1 MGVLD
6 TIMQMKGQ
14 GLPDDEIISRLREHG
29 FSPKEINDA
38 LNQSEIKKA
47 VSNMPEAM
55 DVPSPEGQG
64 GTDVYTPQVREIPQQ
79 EVYAPSAQ
87 AQEYYAQGDYS
98 QGYQQGVSTETIIE
112 IVEQVFAEKTKKMQK
127 TIDELN
133 EFKSL
138 SQAKIENAMERVK
151 RVEAIIDRLQIS
163 ILEKI
168 GSYGEN
174 ISGIRKEMSM
184 MQDSFGKLVGKTA
197 ERHREKEEPKH
208 KKK

>member
-6 TIMQMKGQ
+6 TIMQMKRQ
-14 GLPDDEIISRLREHG
+14 GLPDDEIISRLREQG
-29 FSPKEINDA
+29 FSPREINDA

-64 GTDVYTPQVREIPQQ
+64 ADVYTPQVREIPQQ
-79 EVYAPSAQ
+79 EVYAPAQ
-87 AQEYYAQGDYS
+87 AQEYYAQGGYP
-98 QGYQQGVSTETIIE
+98 QEYQQGGVSTETIIE

-127 TIDELN
+127 TIDELS

-138 SQAKIENAMERVK
+138 SQGKIENAMERVK
-151 RVEAIIDRLQIS
+151 KIEAIIDRLQIS

-174 ISGIRKEMSM
+174 INGIRKEMSM
-184 MQDSFGKLVGKTA
+184 MSDSFGKMVGRTA